1 MSIVIS
7 ALFATAPFTFKSR
20 KSAIS
25 IRMSPAPKGGLA
37 GFVERSLHQAL
48 LEGHLRPGERLVTR
62 ELAEQLGT
70 SLTPV
75 REALLKLVAAGALE
89 IGPSQ
94 SFRVPLVTV
103 ARYLEISDIRRA
115 VEGLAA
121 ERATARIEPQ
131 QIEALRTIKDRFLTA
146 KGQFDVAQALAHN
159 YAFRFGLYEIA
170 GMPALLDVIE
180 RLWLQIGPAL
190 NYLYPQPVA
199 VSERQ
204 HNYDRLLAALE
215 RRDGTGVRAAI
226 DRAIDEGN
234 DIVLTNLQNRRLAM
248 QTRQTSAMGVP

>member
-1 MSIVIS
+1 MFE
-7 ALFATAPFTFKSR
+7 AR
-20 KSAIS
+20 KPAIS
-25 IRMSPAPKGGLA
+25 LHMSPAPKGGLA
-37 GFVERSLHQAL
+37 GFVERSLHRAL

-89 IGPSQ
+89 SGASQ
-94 SFRVPLVTV
+94 SFRVPVVTV

-121 ERATARIEPQ
+121 ERAAARIEPR
-131 QIEALRTIKDRFLTA
+131 QIEALRVIKDRFLAA
-146 KGQFDVAQALAHN
+146 KGQSDVAQALVQN
-159 YAFRFGLYEIA
+159 YAFRFGLYKIA
-170 GMPALLDVIE
+170 GMPTLLDVIE
-180 RLWLQIGPAL
+180 RLWLQIGPTL
-190 NYLYPQPVA
+190 NYLYPQPVTMNPG
-199 VSERQ
+199 Q

-234 DIVLTNLQNRRLAM
+234 EILLTNLQNGDLAM
-248 QTRQTSAMGVP
+248 QARQSSATGGP